1 MAGKQTLSQEQKL
14 TQRLSPLQLLLVPL
28 LQMNRG
34 EIEEEVRRE
43 IDDNPALEVSEDPQ
57 TEQLNKDEDGEV
69 FDETPEQMQNADYRD
84 EDDIPYYRTNI
95 SNRSADDDTP
105 SAVVVAEGSL
115 VDYLMGQ
122 IGERELSERQ
132 MTIAEYIIGNI
143 DDNGYLLRKVSAITD
158 DIVFQTGNDV
168 DEKEVEDVLQIVRD
182 LDPAGVGAT
191 DLRDCLLLLPIHA
204 SPPPLLRGIPL
215 LPRRGAPRCCLPKR
229 AAACTPP
236 RP

>member
-84 EDDIPYYRTNI
+84 EDDIP
-95 SNRSADDDTP
+95 
-105 SAVVVAEGSL
+105 
-115 VDYLMGQ
+115 
-122 IGERELSERQ
+122 
-132 MTIAEYIIGNI
+132 
-143 DDNGYLLRKVSAITD
+143 
-158 DIVFQTGNDV
+158 
-168 DEKEVEDVLQIVRD
+168 
-182 LDPAGVGAT
+182 
-191 DLRDCLLLLPIHA
+191 
-204 SPPPLLRGIPL
+204 
-215 LPRRGAPRCCLPKR
+215 
-229 AAACTPP
+229 
-236 RP
+236 